1 MTYDLSKTRNSYNNM
16 ANAKRITIMV
26 SEDVDKKIRNIQA
39 KRITTTQSSYS
50 YSRAI
55 DEILRKGLKI

>member
-1 MTYDLSKTRNSYNNM
+1 M

-26 SEDVDKKIRNIQA
+26 AEDVDKKIRNIQA